1 MIDWLVQTVGWMFWT
16 VPSTI
21 FILSIFGAVAYLI
34 VLSHFRP
41 NIDRKGFLPIET
53 GRGDRLFIGVLSNIV
68 FFLLWLG
75 FVGDNF
81 LIVAT
86 IIVVI
91 WFFIVNKWG

>member
-1 MIDWLVQTVGWMFWT
+1 MIDRLVHTVCRMFCT

-21 FILSIFGAVAYLI
+21 YIISIF
-34 VLSHFRP
+34 
-41 NIDRKGFLPIET
+41 GFLPIET